1 MVPMGMIKKMYGAS
15 AKMEA
20 LNTVVSENLNKHI
33 FDNKLD
39 LLGYPL
45 SDIELQQ
52 PADLEKEDDMDFYF
66 EAALRPEI
74 NIDFTNTM
82 VDFYHIVPTDEE
94 VDKVIEDLL
103 QRNPNTSHPETVGE
117 DDRLEIKVREA
128 KDGKEVEGGFEKDG
142 VYFNMS
148 QIKNKTQRK
157 KFIDKEVG
165 AEFIVN
171 FAKVFG
177 SEEEAAK
184 ILGND
189 APAGSDFNIIIDDAI
204 RNEKPELD
212 EEFFKKIFPD
222 KEIKDLDA
230 FKKAVKAEMEKQ
242 HEAETDPIL
251 FNKMIDELVA
261 AVKFDLPDAF
271 MKRWIV
277 DNSQGK
283 ISAEDIEKNY
293 DNDYVKGLR
302 WQLIEDAI
310 VKANPELVIKDE
322 EVKDFVLKQ
331 IFPGIDYATLED
343 DMKANL
349 DKIAANYLKD
359 EQQVNGLKNQLA
371 DIKMTAFLKGKMN
384 INYAETTSADFVKK
398 LEGECAE
405 GTVRQRAEET
415 GGLFRP
421 KKIGDDDAKAAF
433 VEGGRHGGDSGA
445 RAECGVEIRMEPIER
460 CVGGGLLF
468 PDVRRMPDGKGEACV
483 LRGHGEQG
491 GGGKCGGG
499 LFIMDGH
506 GGGLVDDDIASR
518 VDFLREHFD
527 HEPFGACEYTP
538 VQSADVVAWMIV
550 AVFREF
556 ESVSR
561 ACSEPSAVQSRR
573 LGGG

>member
-1 MVPMGMIKKMYGAS
+1 MNITQSTKGDNLISIKISVVKEDYQEALEKSLKQLRHRANVPGFRPGMVPMGMIKKMYGAS

-20 LNTVVSENLNKHI
+20 LNTIVSENLNKHI

-184 ILGND
+184 VLGSD

-212 EEFFKKIFPD
+212 EEFFKKIFPNQ
-222 KEIKDLDA
+222 EIKDLDA

-283 ISAEDIEKNY
+283 ITPEDIEKNY

-310 VKANPELVIKDE
+310 VKANPELIIKDE

-359 EQQVNGLKNQLA
+359 QQQVSGLKNQLA
-371 DIKMTAFLKGKMN
+371 DVKMTAFLKGKMN
-384 INYAETTSADFVKK
+384 INYEETTSADFMKK
-398 LEGECAE
+398 LEKERKA
-405 GTVRQRAEET
+405 
-415 GGLFRP
+415 
-421 KKIGDDDAKAAF
+421 KKK
-433 VEGGRHGGDSGA
+433 
-445 RAECGVEIRMEPIER
+445 
-460 CVGGGLLF
+460 
-468 PDVRRMPDGKGEACV
+468 
-483 LRGHGEQG
+483 
-491 GGGKCGGG
+491 
-499 LFIMDGH
+499 
-506 GGGLVDDDIASR
+506 
-518 VDFLREHFD
+518 
-527 HEPFGACEYTP
+527 
-538 VQSADVVAWMIV
+538 
-550 AVFREF
+550 
-556 ESVSR
+556 
-561 ACSEPSAVQSRR
+561 
-573 LGGG
+573 

>member
-1 MVPMGMIKKMYGAS
+1 MNITQSTKGDNLISIKISVVKEDYQEALEKSLKQLRHRANVPGFRPGMVPMGMIKKMYGAS

-293 DNDYVKGLR
+293 ENDYVKGLR

-310 VKANPELVIKDE
+310 VKANPELIIKDE

-331 IFPGIDYATLED
+331 IFPGIDYATLEE

-349 DKIAANYLKD
+349 DKIASNYLKD

-398 LEGECAE
+398 LE
-405 GTVRQRAEET
+405 EE
-415 GGLFRP
+415 R
-421 KKIGDDDAKAAF
+421 KA
-433 VEGGRHGGDSGA
+433 R
-445 RAECGVEIRMEPIER
+445 
-460 CVGGGLLF
+460 
-468 PDVRRMPDGKGEACV
+468 
-483 LRGHGEQG
+483 
-491 GGGKCGGG
+491 
-499 LFIMDGH
+499 
-506 GGGLVDDDIASR
+506 
-518 VDFLREHFD
+518 
-527 HEPFGACEYTP
+527 
-538 VQSADVVAWMIV
+538 
-550 AVFREF
+550 
-556 ESVSR
+556 
-561 ACSEPSAVQSRR
+561 
-573 LGGG
+573 